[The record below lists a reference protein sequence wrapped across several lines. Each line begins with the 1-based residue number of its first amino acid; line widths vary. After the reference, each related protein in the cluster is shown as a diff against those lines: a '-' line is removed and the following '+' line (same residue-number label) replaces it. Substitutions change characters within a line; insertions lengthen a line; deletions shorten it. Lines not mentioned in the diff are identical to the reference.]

1 MRANIFA
8 LGSLGLA
15 ILASSCSAA
24 VPSKQAP
31 KPVAQQATP
40 SASVAAIAPK
50 PTPFIG
56 KFRLDRAPEQGSLI
70 RGWAPA
76 NTRSLP
82 MDGRALEIA
91 ADGRLAFGVGRDA
104 KGSVAIVAVTTD
116 GQRIAETLP
125 IAPRAW
131 KIENLSTLPK
141 QSLPDPEFNRRR
153 PGELAQINAARRRIN
168 FAQGWRQ
175 KFIWPAKGRIS
186 GLFGSQR
193 IYRGEPGS
201 YHSGVDVA
209 GPTGAG
215 VVAPADGVVI
225 LAAASPFTLEG
236 NLLMIDHGNGV
247 NSAFLHLSRIDV
259 KQGDAVVQGQRV
271 GAIGATG
278 RATGPHLHWGM
289 KWQDERIDP
298 QRFTGPM

>member
-1 MRANIFA
+1 M
-8 LGSLGLA
+8 
-15 ILASSCSAA
+15 LASSCNASP
-24 VPSKQAP
+24 PSNQTP
-31 KPVAQQATP
+31 KPVAPKA
-40 SASVAAIAPK
+40 AAANAAIMAK
-50 PTPFIG
+50 PVPFIG
-56 KFRLDRAPEQGSLI
+56 TFRLERAPEQGSLI

-76 NTRSLP
+76 GTRSLS
-82 MDGRALEIA
+82 MNGRALELA
-91 ADGRLAFGVGRDA
+91 PDGRFVLGIGRDA
-104 KGSVAIVAVTTD
+104 KGSVALVAVTTD

-131 KIENLSTLPK
+131 KIENLPTLPK

-168 FAQGWRQ
+168 FSQGWRQ

-186 GLFGSQR
+186 GVFGSQR

-209 GPTGAG
+209 GPTGAAI
-215 VVAPADGVVI
+215 VSPADGVVT
-225 LAAASPFTLEG
+225 LAVASPFTLEG

-278 RATGPHLHWGM
+278 RATGPHLHWAM
-289 KWQDERIDP
+289 KWNEERIDP
-298 QRFTGPM
+298 QRFTGVM